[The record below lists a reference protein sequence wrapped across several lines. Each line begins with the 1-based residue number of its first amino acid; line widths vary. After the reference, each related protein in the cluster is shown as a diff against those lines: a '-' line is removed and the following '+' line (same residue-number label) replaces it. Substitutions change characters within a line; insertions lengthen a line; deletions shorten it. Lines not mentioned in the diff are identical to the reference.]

1 MNEPNAR
8 GSHRGL
14 PRIGLLHPGAMGAAV
29 GGALRAS
36 GHEVF
41 WASEG
46 RSHATRDRA
55 AAAGLVDAGF
65 IETVAVRCD
74 AVVSVCP
81 PHAAQDVA
89 DRVLGATFRGLY
101 LDANAIAPA
110 SARAVGDTVT
120 AAGGTFVDGGIIG
133 GPPTQPG
140 TTWLHL
146 AGPEAARVAAWFAAG
161 PFETS
166 IVSERPG
173 DASALKVAFAAWT
186 KGSTAL
192 SAAMLAYAEAAG
204 VREALR
210 TQWEVYEPGF
220 LADAEAKIQRSA
232 LKAWRFEGEMRQIAA
247 AFDAEGVQ
255 RGFHLAAAETY
266 RRLAP
271 LRDADATEGQP
282 ELARVLAAL
291 RFERER

>member
-1 MNEPNAR
+1 MSEPSDSKASV
-8 GSHRGL
+8 GVL
-14 PRIGLLHPGAMGAAV
+14 RIGLLHPGAMGAAV
-29 GGALRAS
+29 GAALRAA
-36 GHEVF
+36 GHEVL

-46 RSHATRDRA
+46 RSPATLERA
-55 AAAGLVDAGF
+55 DAAGLVDAGS
-65 IETVAVRCD
+65 IDALAVRCD

-81 PHAAQDVA
+81 PHAAQDVV
-89 DRVLGATFRGLY
+89 DRVLGAGFRGLY
-101 LDANAIAPA
+101 LDANAVAPA
-110 SARAVGDTVT
+110 SARAVGDAVT

-133 GPPTQPG
+133 GPPTRPG

-146 AGPEAARVAAWFAAG
+146 AGAEAPRVAAWFAAG

-166 IVSERPG
+166 IVSDRPG

-192 SAAMLAYAEAAG
+192 RAAMLAYAEAAG

-210 TQWEVYEPGF
+210 TQWEAYEPGF
-220 LADAEAKIQRSA
+220 LADAEAKVQRSA
-232 LKAWRFEGEMRQIAA
+232 WKAWRFEGEMHQIAA

-255 RGFHLAAAETY
+255 PEFHLAAAETY
-266 RRLAP
+266 RRLSP
-271 LRDADATEGQP
+271 LRDADAPEGKP

-291 RFERER
+291 RAEGER